1 MLSLFKEII
10 ASCTRSTYVIK
21 LICARFC
28 NITKQNEVF
37 INEVSARAVI
47 LSDGTVDHLTTSIK
61 VEIFCV
67 ILLLQTLPEGL

>member
-1 MLSLFKEII
+1 MARFFINN
-10 ASCTRSTYVIK
+10 THSTHVIK

-37 INEVSARAVI
+37 INEVSARALL
-47 LSDGTVDHLTTSIK
+47 LSDGTVDPLTTSIK

-67 ILLLQTLPEGL
+67 ILLLRTLP